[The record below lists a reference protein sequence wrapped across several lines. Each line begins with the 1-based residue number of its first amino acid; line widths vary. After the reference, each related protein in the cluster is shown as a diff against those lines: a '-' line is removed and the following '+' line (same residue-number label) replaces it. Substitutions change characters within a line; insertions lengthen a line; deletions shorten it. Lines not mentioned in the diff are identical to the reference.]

1 MQFPHIQ
8 GAWTM
13 KMGLMVYL
21 CRTSDKAVLL
31 VIIQTPT
38 LLFRK
43 HENLVSVA
51 GRAGTPFKSFK

>member
-38 LLFRK
+38 LLF
-43 HENLVSVA
+43 LVSVA

>member
-1 MQFPHIQ
+1 
-8 GAWTM
+8 M